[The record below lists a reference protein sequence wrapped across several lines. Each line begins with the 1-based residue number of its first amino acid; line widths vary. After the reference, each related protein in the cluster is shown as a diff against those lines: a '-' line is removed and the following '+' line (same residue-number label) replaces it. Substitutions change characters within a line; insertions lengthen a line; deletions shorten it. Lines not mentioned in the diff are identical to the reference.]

1 MQLQLNHDNNN
12 NNKSKSLFSM
22 YIYINHNNISFC
34 PIERPQTK
42 HSLKQQNKQQNIRNE
57 IIYV

>member
-1 MQLQLNHDNNN
+1 MQMQLNHGNN

-42 HSLKQQNKQQNIRNE
+42 YSLKQQNIRN
-57 IIYV
+57 